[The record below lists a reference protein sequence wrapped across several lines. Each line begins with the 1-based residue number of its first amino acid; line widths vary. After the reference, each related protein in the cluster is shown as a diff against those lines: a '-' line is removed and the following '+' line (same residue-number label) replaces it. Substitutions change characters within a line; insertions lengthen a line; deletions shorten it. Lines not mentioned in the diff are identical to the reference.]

1 MQATGKNRKTS
12 VAPTELPDNAL
23 AKKVLEEIQKID
35 ADAKQKKLA
44 QIESLVQAKDNIL
57 ERMRQL
63 QHQLAH
69 IENAI
74 ATINGKPVHPRGEK
88 KPRRD
93 LEEVRIR
100 VGRWMEG
107 HKGQQF
113 MAGDLT
119 REFPELDG
127 VAISLFIK
135 PLVQAGTVK
144 TDASEGNRRTKYF
157 VAEG

>member
-1 MQATGKNRKTS
+1 MQAIAKNRKTS
-12 VAPTELPDNAL
+12 AAPAELPDNAL

-35 ADAKQKKLA
+35 ADAKEKKLA
-44 QIESLVQAKDNIL
+44 QVDSLLEAKDNIL

-69 IENAI
+69 IEGAI
-74 ATINGKPVHPRGEK
+74 GTINGKPVHPKGEK

-107 HKGQQF
+107 RKGQKF

-135 PLVQAGTVK
+135 PLVVAGTVK
-144 TDASEGNRRTKYF
+144 TDTSEGNRRTKYF